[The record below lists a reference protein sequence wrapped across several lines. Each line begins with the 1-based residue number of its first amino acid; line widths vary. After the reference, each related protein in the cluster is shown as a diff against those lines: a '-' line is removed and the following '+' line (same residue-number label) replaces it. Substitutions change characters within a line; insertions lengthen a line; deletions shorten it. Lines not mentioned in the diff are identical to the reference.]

1 VSTVLDELINNIQ
14 YAANPQIQKLY
25 SQGDKDAMFA
35 LMEDNFRWNFM
46 LYWIIALPI
55 IIEMDFVLSLWLVDV
70 PQYTV
75 IFAQIAVARCL
86 LKCFERP
93 LNTCLFA
100 VGKMK
105 WVNIVASILLYS
117 ELLIAYIAFTA
128 GMPPYWCFLIDL
140 IAVFLVVVSNSLFCS
155 KYAGFSISRFVKTI
169 TVPVVFVVLLSV
181 IMTLLIKEIAGNC
194 IFSFFAIIAF
204 SVVVNIALFYFL
216 IASTR
221 DKAFIQNEIR
231 SIKK

>member
-1 VSTVLDELINNIQ
+1 
-14 YAANPQIQKLY
+14 
-25 SQGDKDAMFA
+25 M
-35 LMEDNFRWNFM
+35 
-46 LYWIIALPI
+46 
-55 IIEMDFVLSLWLVDV
+55 
-70 PQYTV
+70 
-75 IFAQIAVARCL
+75 
-86 LKCFERP
+86 
-93 LNTCLFA
+93 
-100 VGKMK
+100 
-105 WVNIVASILLYS
+105 
-117 ELLIAYIAFTA
+117 
-128 GMPPYWCFLIDL
+128 
-140 IAVFLVVVSNSLFCS
+140 
-155 KYAGFSISRFVKTI
+155 SRFVKTI